1 MQKVSKKK
9 NLSSSESS
17 SIIYES
23 KNSTSQKNLIDLT
36 SSEKY
41 FEDSEGESNYG
52 EPSKIGYD
60 SLVGKK
66 LIPTEKEIEDTLI
79 KPSQKDRLVIYRLLK
94 LMKRCEMDTEREDNF
109 FKIHNRLQEN
119 SDSETEFLET
129 TNNDPSESKNSIVS
143 LVKNAKM
150 NSIVPHS
157 INPNKKGRYGMLIS
171 PVILPT
177 QLGGKKTDAKPRLGP
192 KKIIS
197 MGTEG
202 YGHNLKRDEDQRQG
216 FLANIPGFRAEKE
229 KDVRQILIEFF
240 IKQDE
245 DITGFLTEEE
255 LLVEL
260 ESTSNQ
266 KMIYTVEG
274 SFYHKNQTDRPDPIS
289 DVHSLAELAED
300 IKNDLTTKNSRKNYK
315 RVNYMNA
322 SIEF

>member
-17 SIIYES
+17 VISES
-23 KNSTSQKNLIDLT
+23 KNSTSKKNLIDLT
-36 SSEKY
+36 SSEED

-66 LIPTEKEIEDTLI
+66 LVPTEKEIEDTLI

-94 LMKRCEMDTEREDNF
+94 IMKRCEMDTEREDNF
-109 FKIHNRLQEN
+109 FKVHNRLQEN

-129 TNNDPSESKNSIVS
+129 TNNDPSESRNSIVS
-143 LVKNAKM
+143 HVKNAKM
-150 NSIVPHS
+150 NSKVPHS
-157 INPNKKGRYGMLIS
+157 ITPNKKGRYGMLIT
-171 PVILPT
+171 PVKLPT

-192 KKIIS
+192 KKSNFS

-216 FLANIPGFRAEKE
+216 FLANIPGFTAEKE

-245 DITGFLTEEE
+245 DITGYLTEEE

-266 KMIYTVEG
+266 KMIYTAEG
-274 SFYHKNQTDRPDPIS
+274 SLYHKNQTDRRDPIS
-289 DVHSLAELAED
+289 DVHSLAEEK
-300 IKNDLTTKNSRKNYK
+300 KNDLTTKNSRKNYK
-315 RVNYMNA
+315 RMNYMNA